1 MGRVICALSRIQDAN
16 ETGEMHREFDP
27 SLQNEIFLLYFYLM
41 KKMFA
46 YNPEVFQWR

>member
-1 MGRVICALSRIQDAN
+1 MKRVKCI
-16 ETGEMHREFDP
+16 E
-27 SLQNEIFLLYFYLM
+27 SLIPLAKEIFLLYFYLM